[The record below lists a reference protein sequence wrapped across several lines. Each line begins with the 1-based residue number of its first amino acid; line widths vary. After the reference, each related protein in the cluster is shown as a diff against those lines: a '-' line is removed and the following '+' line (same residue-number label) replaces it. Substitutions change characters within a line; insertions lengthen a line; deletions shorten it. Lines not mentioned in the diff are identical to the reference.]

1 MSKIHEI
8 EKELKELTKKQN
20 ELQDELRKKREL
32 LKQLKPSK
40 CKYSDY
46 KKAFN
51 DFGIKI
57 TKRSQ
62 YYTLE
67 KTTRLLAL
75 VNIKPESES
84 NKILD
89 NLLTLLEMLNSF
101 NEHLDGIL
109 TINSLPND
117 LRYDRFHII
126 IKYNNFIMYLR
137 ANFDGV
143 NVVGNL
149 TCSKSLER
157 NSYVI
162 EENKKYTKLIS
173 TSSEEEL
180 QIDWEYFIST
190 TKDNF
195 EVDCF
200 NAIEDLINIVS
211 ADFEYYG

>member
-8 EKELKELTKKQN
+8 EKELKELTKKQ
-20 ELQDELRKKREL
+20 EDLQDELRKKREL
-32 LKQLKPSK
+32 LKQLKPS
-40 CKYSDY
+40 KYSDY

-67 KTTRLLAL
+67 KTNKLLAL

-101 NEHLDGIL
+101 NEHIDGRV

-126 IKYNNFIMYLR
+126 IQYNNFTMYLR
-137 ANFDGV
+137 ATFDGV

-149 TCSKSLER
+149 TCSKSLES

-162 EENKKYTKLIS
+162 DENKKYTKLIS

-190 TKDNF
+190 MTDNF
-195 EVDCF
+195 EVDCV

-211 ADFEYYG
+211 ADFEYYR